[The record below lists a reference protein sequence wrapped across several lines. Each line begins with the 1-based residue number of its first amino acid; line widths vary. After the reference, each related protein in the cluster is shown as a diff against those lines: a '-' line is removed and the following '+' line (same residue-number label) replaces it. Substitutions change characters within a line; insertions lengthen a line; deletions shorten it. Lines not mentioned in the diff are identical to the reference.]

1 MRFLH
6 LSLAPGKRRCRVQ
19 RRVLNAPGR
28 HHVEIKKS
36 SLDNL
41 CMSGSD
47 LEARKLLQ
55 QYAVFTL
62 TPNLSNLIV
71 TNPVLG
77 KNLEHPLLTR

>member
-1 MRFLH
+1 M
-6 LSLAPGKRRCRVQ
+6 CRGAI
-19 RRVLNAPGR
+19 LLKHN
-28 HHVEIKKS
+28 KS